1 MSRNPRKI
9 LNPVM
14 PERAVMS
21 NASGFDLAQK
31 ATYGS
36 RERGL
41 LEAVNLPHLDP
52 RPGRR
57 MWRPAWLGLALSA
70 VLVFTSFG
78 TSVAQAQGMSLLRDT
93 ETEDMLRSFETPLA
107 KAAGLDPV
115 PRVWLIGSP
124 EINAFAT
131 YGDGGENIFILSGIL
146 LDVKTPNELIG
157 VMAHE
162 TGHIAAGHLSRSA
175 QGMKKAMIPMLLS
188 MVLGAA
194 AMAMGAGDAG
204 MVIMGA
210 GSAMA
215 AAQMAAFTRVQ
226 ESTADQIALKLLNA
240 THQSPM
246 GIYSTFERFANEQ
259 AQSAYKIDKFAVD
272 HPVGQDRLADIET
285 KVNASPYRDVKDP
298 PQVMHTFEM
307 VQAKLA
313 GFTLPVQ
320 QALDRYPESDT
331 SEPARYARAM
341 VYMRKPDLA
350 KALSTTNSLIQDE
363 PNNPFFYEV
372 LGQIYV
378 SMAKPMQAIPA
389 YQKAVDLRPNA
400 PQLRLGLAV
409 AQLATEDNRLA
420 NAALQNLKAASLIEN
435 DDVFT
440 WYETA
445 QAYSMLKNEPMANL
459 ATAEAYYSAGAVR
472 QAGIFAIRARRG
484 LDQGGA
490 DWQRANDIVG
500 VASTP
505 QR

>member
-1 MSRNPRKI
+1 MEAEVLPRFD
-9 LNPVM
+9 PV
-14 PERAVMS
+14 PRRTARRL
-21 NASGFDLAQK
+21 AFAAGF
-31 ATYGS
+31 
-36 RERGL
+36 
-41 LEAVNLPHLDP
+41 
-52 RPGRR
+52 
-57 MWRPAWLGLALSA
+57 ALSA
-70 VLVFTSFG
+70 ALVFIGLG
-78 TSVAQAQGMSLLRDT
+78 TAPAYAQGISLLRDT
-93 ETEDMLRSFETPLA
+93 ETEDMLRSYETPLA

-115 PRVWLIGSP
+115 PRVWLLGSP

-146 LDVKTPNELIG
+146 LYVKNPNELIG

-162 TGHIAAGHLSRSA
+162 TGHIAAGHLSRSNV
-175 QGMKKAMIPMLLS
+175 GMQHAMVPMLLS
-188 MVLGAA
+188 LILGAA

-204 MVIMGA
+204 MVIMSA
-210 GSAMA
+210 GSAIA
-215 AAQMAAFTRVQ
+215 QAQMAAFTRVQ

-246 GIYSTFERFANEQ
+246 GIYSTFTRFASEL
-259 AQSAYKIDKFAVD
+259 AQSAYKVDKFAVD
-272 HPVGQDRLADIET
+272 HPVGQDRLADIEQ
-285 KVNASPYRDVKDP
+285 KVNASPWRDVKDP
-298 PQVMHTFEM
+298 PQVTHTFEM

-320 QALDRYPESDT
+320 EALEHYPESNT

-341 VYMRKPDLA
+341 VYMRKPDLP
-350 KALSTTNSLIQDE
+350 KALSTITSLIQDE

-372 LGQIYV
+372 LGQIHV
-378 SMAKPMQAIPA
+378 TMAKPQMAIPA

-409 AQLATEDNRLA
+409 AQLATEDARLA
-420 NAALQNLKAASLIEN
+420 NAALQNLKAASLMEN

-459 ATAEAYYSAGAVR
+459 ATAEAYYNSGAMR
-472 QAGIFAIRARRG
+472 QAGVFAIRARRG
-484 LDQGGA
+484 LDQGGP

-500 VASTP
+500 AASTALQ

>member
-1 MSRNPRKI
+1 VPRFD
-9 LNPVM
+9 PV
-14 PERAVMS
+14 PRRPTPRH
-21 NASGFDLAQK
+21 LATGK
-31 ATYGS
+31 
-36 RERGL
+36 
-41 LEAVNLPHLDP
+41 
-52 RPGRR
+52 GRR
-57 MWRPAWLGLALSA
+57 LAFFAGFILSA
-70 VLVFTSFG
+70 LFFFAGLGATPAF
-78 TSVAQAQGMSLLRDT
+78 AQSISLLRDT
-93 ETEDMLRSFETPLA
+93 ETEDMLKSYETPLA

-115 PRVWLIGSP
+115 PRVWLLGSP

-131 YGDGGENIFILSGIL
+131 YGDGGENIFIMSGIL
-146 LDVKTPNELIG
+146 LDVKAPNELIG

-162 TGHIAAGHLSRSA
+162 TGHIAAGHLSRTNV
-175 QGMKKAMIPMLLS
+175 GMQHAMVPMLLS
-188 MVLGAA
+188 LVLGAA
-194 AMAMGAGDAG
+194 AMALGAGDAG
-204 MVIMGA
+204 IAIIGA
-210 GSAMA
+210 GSAIA
-215 AAQMAAFTRVQ
+215 QAQMAAFTRVQ
-226 ESTADQIALKLLNA
+226 ESTADQIALKLLAA

-246 GIYSTFERFANEQ
+246 GIYRTFERFAIEQ

-285 KVNASPYRDVKDP
+285 KVNASPWRDVKDP
-298 PQVMHTFEM
+298 PQVTHTFEM

-313 GFTLPVQ
+313 GFTLPVA
-320 QALDRYPESDT
+320 QALDHYPESNT

-341 VYMRKPDLA
+341 AYLRKPDLQ

-409 AQLATEDNRLA
+409 AQLATEDSRLA
-420 NAALQNLKAASLIEN
+420 GAALQNLKAASLIED

-459 ATAEAYYSAGAVR
+459 STAEAYYNAGSLR

-484 LDQGGA
+484 LEQGGP